1 MIECAAIGSHRSAST
16 GLVLLITIWQA
27 CFIGNYKLPGCV
39 LLKTSLPCNRI
50 THVVLCSEIGYLM
63 ALDWAFVRMI
73 AVVNVITDT
82 IIAKIVR

>member
-1 MIECAAIGSHRSAST
+1 
-16 GLVLLITIWQA
+16 
-27 CFIGNYKLPGCV
+27 
-39 LLKTSLPCNRI
+39 
-50 THVVLCSEIGYLM
+50 VVLCSEIGYLM